1 MPFVSKSC
9 PENLLNI
16 FKQIEDLVKQIG
28 WDTNIVID
36 FSKEDG
42 CEINACVAMNNE
54 YPMAS
59 LYSHNNYVME
69 IFEESPE
76 EVRTEALRCIA
87 LYKDALRNAEEKL
100 NALN

>member
-1 MPFVSKSC
+1 MPFVSKPC
-9 PENLLNI
+9 PGELLNI
-16 FKQIEDLVKQIG
+16 LKSIEYLVKQIQ
-28 WDTNIVID
+28 WDANLVID
-36 FSKEDG
+36 FSKDDG

-59 LYSHNNYVME
+59 LYSHNNYVVE
-69 IFEESPE
+69 VFEESPE
-76 EVRTEALRCIA
+76 EARAEALRCIA